1 MGGVLTWVAYYSCYL
16 FVIIGIFVIIVI
28 LLLLLSIAIIWHGM
42 LLLLFKYCPD
52 KNEKNVPKSSKMF
65 QVRRT

>member
-1 MGGVLTWVAYYSCYL
+1 MGGVLTWVARYFYYL
-16 FVIIGIFVIIVI
+16 FVIIVIIVI